1 MNTITYVYGDKIYLN
16 LTNKCSNN
24 CEFCIRRNNDG
35 LLDYYL
41 WLDKEPTADEVIAD
55 LEKYELDKY
64 DEAVFCGFGE
74 PLYAIDVLI
83 ETADWLKAHG
93 VKTRLNTNGQAGL
106 ISGPDTALKLKGR
119 IDTVSISLN
128 ASDAEKYQKIC
139 HCKFN
144 EEGFFEMLRFAVQCK
159 KEGIRT
165 VLSVVDVIGEEEVEK
180 CRKVAK
186 NIGVDFRVRTYV
198 PHYDE

>member
-55 LEKYELDKY
+55 LEKYELEKY

-186 NIGVDFRVRTYV
+186 NVGVDFRVRTYV

>member
-1 MNTITYVYGDKIYLN
+1 MNTITYGYGDKIYLN

-119 IDTVSISLN
+119 VDTVSISLN

-186 NIGVDFRVRTYV
+186 NVGVDFRVRTYV

>member
-55 LEKYELDKY
+55 LEKYELAKY

-186 NIGVDFRVRTYV
+186 NVGVDFRVRTYV

>member
-93 VKTRLNTNGQAGL
+93 VKTRLNTNGARHR
-106 ISGPDTALKLKGR
+106 LKTER
-119 IDTVSISLN
+119 QN
-128 ASDAEKYQKIC
+128 
-139 HCKFN
+139 
-144 EEGFFEMLRFAVQCK
+144 
-159 KEGIRT
+159 
-165 VLSVVDVIGEEEVEK
+165 
-180 CRKVAK
+180 
-186 NIGVDFRVRTYV
+186 
-198 PHYDE
+198 

>member
-55 LEKYELDKY
+55 LEKYELEKY

-128 ASDAEKYQKIC
+128 ASDAENYQKIC

-186 NIGVDFRVRTYV
+186 NVGVDFRVRTYV

>member
-1 MNTITYVYGDKIYLN
+1 MNTIPYVYGDKIYLN

-186 NIGVDFRVRTYV
+186 NVGVDFRVRTYV

>member
-1 MNTITYVYGDKIYLN
+1 MNTITYVYGYKIYLN

-186 NIGVDFRVRTYV
+186 NVGVDFRVRTYV

>member
-186 NIGVDFRVRTYV
+186 NVGVDFRVRTYV